1 MDVGG
6 SYNEAAILIRLTP
19 PPRRGEAVGAAEQT
33 GLSSARFFA
42 LPWVTQAEKFSCFN
56 LRMDLSRAGLEP
68 ATHWLKASCSTD

>member
-33 GLSSARFFA
+33 GLSSACFLPAVSDLNRCA
-42 LPWVTQAEKFSCFN
+42 LEIF
-56 LRMDLSRAGLEP
+56 P
-68 ATHWLKASCSTD
+68 AASS